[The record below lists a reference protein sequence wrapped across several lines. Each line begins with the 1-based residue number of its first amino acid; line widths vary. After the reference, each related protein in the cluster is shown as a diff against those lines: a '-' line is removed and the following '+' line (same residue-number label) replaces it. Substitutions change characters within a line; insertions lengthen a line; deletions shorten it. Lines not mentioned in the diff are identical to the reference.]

1 MAAAPDLSST
11 PLTDLISL
19 GGRTAVITGAG
30 AGIGRAVALRLSEA
44 GANILVADID
54 EKRGQQTVRDIA
66 GRGGKAAYART
77 DTADPDSITA
87 AGAAAIDTFGGL
99 DIWVN
104 VAGIYPVQPA
114 LEMTAAQW
122 QRVIDINLSGVFFGA
137 QAAARAMTAAG
148 HGGVIVNF
156 HSTTAYK
163 VPAPGLAHYIASKGG
178 VEALTRALAQEFG
191 PSGIRVLAVSP
202 TMTGTDGM
210 LEQKPDLTHAFG
222 DIGDPWILY
231 GSRLPLGRIAMPDD
245 VARIVLLAVSDLAS
259 FMTGSVLLAD
269 GGDAVL

>member
-1 MAAAPDLSST
+1 MTAAPDLSTT

-44 GANILVADID
+44 GANVLVADID
-54 EKRGQQTVRDIA
+54 ESRGQQTVADLA
-66 GRGGKAAYART
+66 AVGGKAVYART
-77 DTADPDSITA
+77 DTSDPDSI
-87 AGAAAIDTFGGL
+87 AAAAATAVRTFGGL

-114 LEMTAAQW
+114 LEMTPQQW
-122 QRVIDINLSGVFFGA
+122 QRVIDINLSGVFYGA
-137 QAAARAMTAAG
+137 QAAARAMTNAG

-163 VPAPGLAHYIASKGG
+163 VPAPGLSHYIASKGG
-178 VEALTRALAQEFG
+178 VEALTRSLAQEFG

-222 DIGDPWILY
+222 
-231 GSRLPLGRIAMPDD
+231 
-245 VARIVLLAVSDLAS
+245 
-259 FMTGSVLLAD
+259 
-269 GGDAVL
+269 